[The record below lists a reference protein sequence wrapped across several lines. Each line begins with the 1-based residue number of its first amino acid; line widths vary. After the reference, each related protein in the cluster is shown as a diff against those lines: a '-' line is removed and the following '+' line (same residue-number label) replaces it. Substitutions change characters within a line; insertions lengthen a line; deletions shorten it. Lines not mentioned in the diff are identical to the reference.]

1 MNGKRLMAMGIIVT
15 LSMSTVACGKKE
27 ETTQTSAV
35 AVEVENP
42 TTGELTND
50 TTYIGTVEPQ
60 QQVYVIPKVSGTVT
74 ATYFEVGDT
83 VKEGDVLFK
92 IDDEAAQLQMA
103 SAEASYNQAQ
113 AGVTAATS
121 GSRDLQNY
129 QTERSIQQLK
139 DSLNDAENNIDDL
152 EDNLGDLRDARGKL
166 GTAKDQA
173 QAGLDAVNSQMVS
186 LEAELQNLQGDLSTA
201 EEAAKKTAQDA
212 NPEISDE
219 ELQAAVSA
227 DADVQK
233 YNASIKDVNAQITEL
248 KTSQSSAQSAVD
260 QLNSQIQSVEASKTQ
275 IKSSISQ
282 IEDGKDT
289 IRDNLTTAEQ
299 TYAITQNEVYPET
312 DATYAAQL
320 QAASVGVDSAKMQ
333 LDYYTV
339 KAPISGVVEA
349 ANVKKEDMAA
359 AGNAAYIISN
369 KDSMTVTFNVTE
381 KAKNTMNEGDH
392 VTVER
397 NGETFDG
404 TITEIGTMAGQ
415 QTKLFQVKA
424 TIPGAGDSLPNG
436 VSVKVSATTEKED
449 GNTLVPF
456 DSLYFSGGDAYV
468 YCVVDNKLVRTS
480 VTVGLMDDDYAVI
493 EDGLDADSLVVSNWS
508 SKLRNGADAEIVSLN
523 GEAVAPQ
530 ETESDKETVDEPDS
544 AEEEETTEDTS
555 ADAAA
560 DNEETDNSAS
570 DEEAAES

>member
-1 MNGKRLMAMGIIVT
+1 MNRKRLIAMGIIMT

-27 ETTQTSAV
+27 EKTEISKV

-50 TTYIGTVEPQ
+50 TTYIGTIEPQ
-60 QQVYVIPKVSGTVT
+60 QQVYVTPKVSGTVT
-74 ATYFEVGDT
+74 AAYFEVGDT

-92 IDDEAAQLQMA
+92 IDDEAAQLQMK
-103 SAEASYNQAQ
+103 SAEASYSQAQ

-139 DSLNDAENNIDDL
+139 DSLDDAENNIDDL
-152 EDNLGDLRDARGKL
+152 KDNLGDLRDARGKL

-186 LEAELQNLQGDLSTA
+186 LEAELQNLQGDLLTA
-201 EEAAKKTAQDA
+201 EEAAKKTAKDA
-212 NPEISDE
+212 NPDISDE
-219 ELQAAVSA
+219 DLQAAVSA

-233 YNASIKDVNAQITEL
+233 YNASIKDVNTQITEL
-248 KTSQSSAQSAVD
+248 KTNQSSAQSAVD
-260 QLNSQIQSVEASKTQ
+260 QLNSQIQSIEASKTQ

-282 IEDGKDT
+282 IENGKDT

-299 TYAITQNEVYPET
+299 TYSITQNEVYPET

-333 LDYYTV
+333 LDFYTV

-359 AGNAAYIISN
+359 AGNPAYIISN

-381 KAKNTMNEGDH
+381 KAKNTMNAGDH

-424 TIPGAGDSLPNG
+424 TIPGAGDKLPNG

-449 GNTLVPF
+449 GSTLVPF
-456 DSLYFSGGDAYV
+456 DALYFSGGDAYV

-480 VTVGLMDDDYAVI
+480 VTVGLMDDDHAII

-523 GEAVAPQ
+523 GEAVASPEQ
-530 ETESDKETVDEPDS
+530 KED
-544 AEEEETTEDTS
+544 AAEEETTEDTS

-560 DNEETDNSAS
+560 ENEETDNSAS
-570 DEEAAES
+570 DEEAAE

>member
-1 MNGKRLMAMGIIVT
+1 MNRKRLIAMGIIMT

-27 ETTQTSAV
+27 EKTEISKV

-60 QQVYVIPKVSGTVT
+60 QQVYVTPKVSGTVT
-74 ATYFEVGDT
+74 AAYFEVGDT

-92 IDDEAAQLQMA
+92 IDDEAAQLQMK
-103 SAEASYNQAQ
+103 SAEASYSQAQ

-129 QTERSIQQLK
+129 QTEEQIRQLK
-139 DSLNDAENNIDDL
+139 EKLSDADDSIDDM
-152 EDNLGDLRDARGKL
+152 EDDLDKL
-166 GTAKDQA
+166 REQKGTASKQVTTTQATVDQLTEALGVQKNALADA
-173 QAGLDAVNSQMVS
+173 QKAYDDAQTALTTASETKTDEDGNEIVPDETALKSLKDAVDSTKKNLELAQSKENELTSQ
-186 LEAELQNLQGDLSTA
+186 LAIAKQGLSTA
-201 EEAAKKTAQDA
+201 
-212 NPEISDE
+212 
-219 ELQAAVSA
+219 QAA
-227 DADVQK
+227 
-233 YNASIKDVNAQITEL
+233 
-248 KTSQSSAQSAVD
+248 
-260 QLNSQIQSVEASKTQ
+260 LNSIESGKTQ
-275 IKSSISQ
+275 LKSG
-282 IEDGKDT
+282 IEQLKDGKDT
-289 IRDNLTTAEQ
+289 IQDNLNTAEQ
-299 TYAITQNEVYPET
+299 TYSITQNEVYPET

-333 LDYYTV
+333 LDFYTV

-359 AGNAAYIISN
+359 AGNPAYIISN

-424 TIPGAGDSLPNG
+424 TIPGAGDKLPNG

-449 GNTLVPF
+449 GSTLVPF
-456 DSLYFSGGDAYV
+456 DALYFSGGDAYV

-480 VTVGLMDDDYAVI
+480 VTVGLMDDDHAII

-523 GEAVAPQ
+523 GEAVASPEQ
-530 ETESDKETVDEPDS
+530 
-544 AEEEETTEDTS
+544 EEEATEDTP

-560 DNEETDNSAS
+560 ENEKTDNSAS
-570 DEEAAES
+570 DEEAAE

>member
-1 MNGKRLMAMGIIVT
+1 MNRKRLIAMGIIMT

-27 ETTQTSAV
+27 EKTEISKV

-50 TTYIGTVEPQ
+50 TTYIGTIEPQ
-60 QQVYVIPKVSGTVT
+60 QQVYVTPKVSGTVT
-74 ATYFEVGDT
+74 AAYFEVGDT

-92 IDDEAAQLQMA
+92 IDDEAAQLQMK
-103 SAEASYNQAQ
+103 SAEASYSQAQ

-129 QTERSIQQLK
+129 QTEEQIRQLK
-139 DSLNDAENNIDDL
+139 EKLSDADDSIDDM
-152 EDNLGDLRDARGKL
+152 EDDLDKLRDQKKTATSQVSSTQMTVDQLTESL
-166 GTAKDQA
+166 GVQKEAMQAA
-173 QAGLDAVNSQMVS
+173 QAEVDAAQKALDDAKAAGETEAAGEGEDGAETPAPDTSAQQKALELAQANLDAAKSKVEATTSQ
-186 LEAELQNLQGDLSTA
+186 LAIAKQGLSTA
-201 EEAAKKTAQDA
+201 
-212 NPEISDE
+212 
-219 ELQAAVSA
+219 QAA
-227 DADVQK
+227 
-233 YNASIKDVNAQITEL
+233 
-248 KTSQSSAQSAVD
+248 
-260 QLNSQIQSVEASKTQ
+260 LNSIESGKTQ
-275 IKSSISQ
+275 LKSG
-282 IEDGKDT
+282 IEQLKDGKDT
-289 IRDNLTTAEQ
+289 IQDNLNTAEQ
-299 TYAITQNEVYPET
+299 TYSITQNEVYPET

-333 LDYYTV
+333 LDFYTV

-359 AGNAAYIISN
+359 AGNPAYIISN

-381 KAKNTMNEGDH
+381 KAKNTMNAGDH

-424 TIPGAGDSLPNG
+424 TIPGAGDKLPNG

-449 GNTLVPF
+449 GSTLVPF
-456 DSLYFSGGDAYV
+456 DALYFSGGDAYV

-480 VTVGLMDDDYAVI
+480 VTVGLMDDDHAII

-523 GEAVAPQ
+523 GEAVASPEQ
-530 ETESDKETVDEPDS
+530 KED
-544 AEEEETTEDTS
+544 AAEEETTEDTS

-560 DNEETDNSAS
+560 ENEETDNSAS
-570 DEEAAES
+570 DEEAAE

>member
-1 MNGKRLMAMGIIVT
+1 MGIIMT

-27 ETTQTSAV
+27 EKTEISKV

-60 QQVYVIPKVSGTVT
+60 QQVYVTPKVSGTVT
-74 ATYFEVGDT
+74 AAYFEVGDT

-92 IDDEAAQLQMA
+92 IDDEAAQLQMK
-103 SAEASYNQAQ
+103 SAEASYSQAQ

-139 DSLNDAENNIDDL
+139 DSLDDAENNIDDL
-152 EDNLGDLRDARGKL
+152 KDNLGDLRDARGKL

-173 QAGLDAVNSQMVS
+173 QAGLEAVNSQMVS
-186 LEAELQNLQGDLSTA
+186 LEAELQNLQGDLLTA
-201 EEAAKKTAQDA
+201 EEAAKKTAKDA
-212 NPEISDE
+212 NPDISDE
-219 ELQAAVSA
+219 DLQAAVSA

-233 YNASIKDVNAQITEL
+233 YNASIKDVNTQITEL
-248 KTSQSSAQSAVD
+248 KTNQSSAQSAVD
-260 QLNSQIQSVEASKTQ
+260 QLNSQIQSIEASKTQ
-275 IKSSISQ
+275 LKSSISQ
-282 IEDGKDT
+282 IENGKDT

-299 TYAITQNEVYPET
+299 TYSITQNEVYPET

-333 LDYYTV
+333 LDFYTV

-359 AGNAAYIISN
+359 AGNPAYIISN

-381 KAKNTMNEGDH
+381 KAKNTMNVGDH

-424 TIPGAGDSLPNG
+424 TIPGAGDKLPNG

-456 DSLYFSGGDAYV
+456 DALYFSGGDAYV

-480 VTVGLMDDDYAVI
+480 VTVGLMDDDYAII
-493 EDGLDADSLVVSNWS
+493 EEGLDTDSLVVSNWS

-523 GEAVAPQ
+523 GEAVASPEQ
-530 ETESDKETVDEPDS
+530 KED
-544 AEEEETTEDTS
+544 AAEEETTEDTS
-555 ADAAA
+555 ADAETE
-560 DNEETDNSAS
+560 NEETDNSAS
-570 DEEAAES
+570 DEEAAE

>member
-1 MNGKRLMAMGIIVT
+1 MNRKRLIAMGIIMT

-27 ETTQTSAV
+27 EKTEISKV

-50 TTYIGTVEPQ
+50 TTYIGTIEPQ
-60 QQVYVIPKVSGTVT
+60 QQVYVTPKVSGTVT
-74 ATYFEVGDT
+74 AAYFEVGDT

-92 IDDEAAQLQMA
+92 IDDEAAQLQMK
-103 SAEASYNQAQ
+103 SAEASYSQAE

-139 DSLNDAENNIDDL
+139 DSLDDAENNIDDL
-152 EDNLGDLRDARGKL
+152 KDNLGDLRDARGKL

-173 QAGLDAVNSQMVS
+173 QAGLDAATDAYYGQKDALTQKANDIQAQIDALGEGEDASALEEQKKGV
-186 LEAELQNLQGDLSTA
+186 EAELDGY
-201 EEAAKKTAQDA
+201 KKAMEQ
-212 NPEISDE
+212 
-219 ELQAAVSA
+219 
-227 DADVQK
+227 
-233 YNASIKDVNAQITEL
+233 
-248 KTSQSSAQSAVD
+248 AQSAVD
-260 QLNSQIQSVEASKTQ
+260 QLNSQIQSIEASKTQ

-282 IEDGKDT
+282 IENGKDT

-299 TYAITQNEVYPET
+299 TYSITQDEVYPET

-333 LDYYTV
+333 LDFYTV

-359 AGNAAYIISN
+359 AGNPAYIISN

-381 KAKNTMNEGDH
+381 KAKNTMNVGDH

-424 TIPGAGDSLPNG
+424 TIPGAGDKLPNG

-456 DSLYFSGGDAYV
+456 DALYFSGGDAYV
-468 YCVVDNKLVRTS
+468 YCVVDNKVVRTS
-480 VTVGLMDDDYAVI
+480 VTVGLMDDDYAII
-493 EDGLDADSLVVSNWS
+493 EEGLDTDSLVVSNWS

-523 GEAVAPQ
+523 GEAVASPEQ
-530 ETESDKETVDEPDS
+530 KED
-544 AEEEETTEDTS
+544 AAEEETTEDTS
-555 ADAAA
+555 ADAATE
-560 DNEETDNSAS
+560 NEETDNSAS
-570 DEEAAES
+570 DEEAAE

>member
-1 MNGKRLMAMGIIVT
+1 MNRKRLIAMGIIMT

-27 ETTQTSAV
+27 EKTEISKV

-60 QQVYVIPKVSGTVT
+60 QQVYVTPKVSGTVT
-74 ATYFEVGDT
+74 AAYFEVGDT

-92 IDDEAAQLQMA
+92 IDDEAAQLQMK
-103 SAEASYNQAQ
+103 SAEASYSQAE

-139 DSLNDAENNIDDL
+139 DSLDDAENNIDDL

-201 EEAAKKTAQDA
+201 EEAAKRAAKDA
-212 NPEISDE
+212 NPDISDE
-219 ELQAAVSA
+219 DLQAAVSA
-227 DADVQK
+227 DADVQR
-233 YNASIKDVNAQITEL
+233 YNVSIKDVNAQITEL

-275 IKSSISQ
+275 LKSSISQ
-282 IEDGKDT
+282 IENGKDT

-299 TYAITQNEVYPET
+299 TYSITQNEVYPET

-333 LDYYTV
+333 LDFYTV

-359 AGNAAYIISN
+359 AGNPAYIISN

-381 KAKNTMNEGDH
+381 KAKNTMNVGDH

-424 TIPGAGDSLPNG
+424 TIPGAGDKLPNG

-449 GNTLVPF
+449 GSTLVPF
-456 DSLYFSGGDAYV
+456 DALYFSGGDAYV

-480 VTVGLMDDDYAVI
+480 VTVGLMDDDHAII

-508 SKLRNGADAEIVSLN
+508 SRLRNGADAEIVSLN
-523 GEAVAPQ
+523 GEAVTPQ
-530 ETESDKETVDEPDS
+530 EQEDD
-544 AEEEETTEDTS
+544 AAEEETTEDTS

-560 DNEETDNSAS
+560 ENEETDNSAS
-570 DEEAAES
+570 DEEAAE

>member
-1 MNGKRLMAMGIIVT
+1 MNRKRLIAMGIIMT

-27 ETTQTSAV
+27 EKTEISKV

-50 TTYIGTVEPQ
+50 TTYIGTIEPQ
-60 QQVYVIPKVSGTVT
+60 QQVYVTPKVSGTVT
-74 ATYFEVGDT
+74 AAYFEVGDT

-92 IDDEAAQLQMA
+92 IDDEAAQLQMK
-103 SAEASYNQAQ
+103 SAEASYSQAQ

-139 DSLNDAENNIDDL
+139 DSLDDAENNIDDL
-152 EDNLGDLRDARGKL
+152 KDNLGDLRDARGKL

-173 QAGLDAVNSQMVS
+173 QAGLDAATDAYYGQKDALTQKANDIQAQIDALGEGEDASALEEQKKGV
-186 LEAELQNLQGDLSTA
+186 EAELDGY
-201 EEAAKKTAQDA
+201 KKTMEQ
-212 NPEISDE
+212 
-219 ELQAAVSA
+219 
-227 DADVQK
+227 
-233 YNASIKDVNAQITEL
+233 
-248 KTSQSSAQSAVD
+248 AQSAVD
-260 QLNSQIQSVEASKTQ
+260 QLNSQIQSIEASKTQ

-282 IEDGKDT
+282 IENGKDT

-299 TYAITQNEVYPET
+299 TYSITQDEVYPET

-333 LDYYTV
+333 LDFYTV

-359 AGNAAYIISN
+359 AGNPAYIISN

-381 KAKNTMNEGDH
+381 KAKNTMNVGDH

-424 TIPGAGDSLPNG
+424 TIPGAGDKLPNG

-456 DSLYFSGGDAYV
+456 DALYFSGGDAYV

-480 VTVGLMDDDYAVI
+480 VTVGLMDDDYAII
-493 EDGLDADSLVVSNWS
+493 EEGLDTDSLVVSNWS
-508 SKLRNGADAEIVSLN
+508 SKLRNGADVEIVSLN
-523 GEAVAPQ
+523 GEAVASPEQ
-530 ETESDKETVDEPDS
+530 KED
-544 AEEEETTEDTS
+544 AAEEETTEDTS
-555 ADAAA
+555 ADAATE
-560 DNEETDNSAS
+560 NEETDNSAS
-570 DEEAAES
+570 DEEAAE